1 MIPWKPIGATLA
13 LALVFATTLSAQ
25 HIGFTRTVIEKQDLS
40 VGGREIVQSIVAIPA
55 GMIAGRH
62 THPGEEV
69 GYLLEGT
76 LTLVV
81 DGKPPKTVKA
91 GESYFVPA
99 GAIHDG
105 MAEGAVKLF
114 ATHIVESGRPL
125 ARPAQ

>member
-1 MIPWKPIGATLA
+1 MIRCKPAAATLA

-25 HIGFTRTVIEKQDLS
+25 HIGFTRVVIEKRDLS
-40 VGGREIVQSIVAIPA
+40 VAGREVVQSVVDIPA

-69 GYLLEGT
+69 GYVLEGT

-81 DGKPPKTVKA
+81 DGKPPTTVKA

-99 GAIHDG
+99 ATIHDG
-105 MAEGAVKLF
+105 KAEGAVKLL
-114 ATHIVESGRPL
+114 ATHIVEKSKPF
-125 ARPAQ
+125 ATPAQ